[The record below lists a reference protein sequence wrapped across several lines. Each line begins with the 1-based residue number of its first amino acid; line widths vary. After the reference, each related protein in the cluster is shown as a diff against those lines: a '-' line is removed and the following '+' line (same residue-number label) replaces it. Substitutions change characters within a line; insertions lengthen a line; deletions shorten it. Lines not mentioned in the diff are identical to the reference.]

1 MQCLASVGFHLG
13 AGIASSSYF
22 EHKEMGNKGTKP
34 NAMKKGKSKLTAED
48 IQELRLS
55 TEFTEDELHTWHKAF
70 REKCPNGKMSEKKF
84 AEIYKNH
91 YSTGDATIFAGHVF
105 RTFDKNKDGTIDFH
119 EFIQGLSI
127 ISRGSTEQ
135 KLRWAFEMYD
145 SDGSGAVSRAE
156 MLEIVRGIFRLAG
169 DRVNLPRDENT
180 PEKFTHKLFAK
191 LDRDNDGTITQNE
204 FVRGVQCYPSLM
216 RLLDPAGAK

>member
-1 MQCLASVGFHLG
+1 
-13 AGIASSSYF
+13 
-22 EHKEMGNKGTKP
+22 MGNKGTKSSSRKHRLDP
-34 NAMKKGKSKLTAED
+34 EE

-55 TEFTEDELHTWHKAF
+55 TEFTENELQTWYKAF
-70 REKCPNGKMSEKKF
+70 RETCPNGKMSEKKF
-84 AEIYKNH
+84 GEMYKNH
-91 YSTGDATIFAGHVF
+91 YSTGDATIYAGHVF
-105 RTFDKNKDGTIDFH
+105 RTFDKNNDGTIDFY

-127 ISRGSTEQ
+127 ISRGTQEQ

-145 SDGSGAVSRAE
+145 SDGSGSVTRRE

-169 DRVNLPRDENT
+169 ERANLPADENT

-204 FVRGVQCYPSLM
+204 FVRGVKCYPSLM
-216 RLLDPAGAK
+216 RLLDPACAK

>member
-1 MQCLASVGFHLG
+1 MPAITGGGKSQVRGLSV
-13 AGIASSSYF
+13 I
-22 EHKEMGNKGTKP
+22 EHKEMGNKGTKSSS
-34 NAMKKGKSKLTAED
+34 KKNKLTED
-48 IQELRLS
+48 EIQELRLS
-55 TEFTEDELHTWHKAF
+55 TEFTENELHTWNKAF

-91 YSTGDATIFAGHVF
+91 YSTGDASVFAGHVF
-105 RTFDKNKDGTIDFH
+105 RTFDKNNDGTIDFH

-127 ISRGSTEQ
+127 ISRGTQEQ

-145 SDGSGAVSRAE
+145 SDGSGSVSRRE

-180 PEKFTHKLFAK
+180 PEKFTNKLFAK

-204 FVRGVQCYPSLM
+204 FVRGIQCYPSLM